1 MSSSTRCC
9 LFVALLLNTALFI
22 HAQVVKPRAN
32 PADYPA
38 TAKVS
43 PGIDIAAE
51 SLARS
56 VPTEQGVLFAPDH
69 LVIEVAFFGPS
80 LKGIKMS
87 PGQFSLTVD
96 GKKIPLQADTPGSVS
111 SSMRDTPWNMRP
123 NLEAAGSINNSGV
136 IIGGRRPTTGI
147 PDLDQRGR
155 GPSAPRA
162 PSPEDRS
169 GRQVD
174 RTIDVNKAVLE
185 AALTECECKP
195 PVAGLLYF
203 PYGGKLKSI
212 KSLVLHYAGV
222 DGVTTAVDLKL
233 LP

>member
-1 MSSSTRCC
+1 MSSSCRF
-9 LFVALLLNTALFI
+9 LHVAVLLNTLNFLP
-22 HAQVVKPRAN
+22 AQVVKPRAN
-32 PADYPA
+32 AAAYPA

-43 PGIDIAAE
+43 PLIDIAAE

-80 LKGIKMS
+80 LRGIRMS

-96 GKKIPLQADTPGSVS
+96 GKKIPLQADTPGTVS

-147 PDLDQRGR
+147 PELDQRGR
-155 GPSAPRA
+155 GPNAPRA
-162 PSPEDRS
+162 PAPEDRS

-174 RTIDVNKAVLE
+174 RTIDVKQAVQE

-212 KSLVLHYAGV
+212 KSLVLHYTGV
-222 DGVTTAVDLKL
+222 EGVTSAVDLKL